1 MLRRLI
7 LWLIAAGFLA
17 YVFLFA
23 PPLRVNLLEPVQT
36 LLRGQL
42 PSINPVTISLF
53 SMIGIWLLIYSCLI
67 FPDGRMQKLPAWAFM
82 LAAIASGFLALVP
95 YLALREP
102 NQQFSGEK
110 DAWLKWLD
118 SPATGLILTG
128 STLFLLGFAV
138 FLGDWGAFV
147 QVFRSDKFI
156 HAMTLAF
163 FILCLLFPYPTLLSD
178 DMARR
183 GLRSDS
189 MLFWVVALIPL
200 FGPLLYLCIRPPLL
214 MFRSKSP
221 EYSGS
226 GLGQ

>member
-1 MLRRLI
+1 MLRRGF
-7 LWLIAAGFLA
+7 LWLIEIGFPV

-23 PPLRVNLLEPVQT
+23 PPLRVNLLEPFQT
-36 LLRGQL
+36 LLEGQI
-42 PSINPVTISLF
+42 PSINPVTIALF
-53 SMIGIWLLIYSCLI
+53 SMIGIWILIYSCLT

-82 LAAIASGFLALVP
+82 IGSAATGILSLIP

-110 DAWLKWLD
+110 DTWIKWLD
-118 SPATGLILTG
+118 SPAAGLILTV

-138 FLGDWGAFV
+138 IFGDWSAFV
-147 QVFRSDKFI
+147 QVFRSDRFI

-163 FILCLLFPYPTLLSD
+163 FIFCLLFPYPTLLSD

-189 MLFWVVALIPL
+189 QLFWIVALVPL

-214 MFRSKSP
+214 MSRSQTR

-226 GLGQ
+226 GIR